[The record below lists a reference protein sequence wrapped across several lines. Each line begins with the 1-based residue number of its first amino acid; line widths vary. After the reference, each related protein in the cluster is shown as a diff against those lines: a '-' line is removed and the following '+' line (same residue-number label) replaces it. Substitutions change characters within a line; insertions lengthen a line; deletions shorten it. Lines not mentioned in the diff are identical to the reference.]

1 MNTLLFL
8 GNLGTTEILIIGVL
22 LLIVV
27 LLLFSK
33 PDKYPTWEGLVIS
46 LLTGTIVFYLVLC
59 HFGIMGEQ
67 RNKDSESVNQ

>member
-1 MNTLLFL
+1 MNTFLFL
-8 GNLGTTEILIIGVL
+8 GNNGTTEILIVGL
-22 LLIVV
+22 FLLIVV

-59 HFGIMGEQ
+59 HFGIMGEE
-67 RNKDSESVNQ
+67 RKKGS

>member
-8 GNLGTTEILIIGVL
+8 GGVGTTEILIGVL
-22 LLIVV
+22 LLIFV